1 MNRREG
7 ERVTMKK
14 KSIFRIILFIVLIV
28 VLQPSVSAEAKTKI
42 SKSSVTLGIGKT
54 YDLRIT
60 DTKKKVSWSASK
72 KAVTVKKLTKTGTKA
87 RVKAVKAGKAVVT
100 AKIGNKRYRCKVN
113 VVNPKLNTSSVTL
126 KTGQTYTLKMS
137 GGTGKIV
144 WSSGNSA
151 IAGVSKGKISAKK
164 SGTVTI
170 SAKQN
175 GITKKCRVTV
185 QASNSKPDNGGSNTG
200 NNTGK
205 KEEWESFL
213 RKEEVI
219 EVPDSFAL
227 KMKNISG
234 RNLGNVILYMNFY
247 DAQGVKVKSV
257 LGLVNGVQAGTDTYF
272 YFKKPEATYDK
283 YDFTIQKPEYG
294 DKDRKTELVIEKTE
308 IIQNM
313 WARPVKITVLNQS
326 KEHRLMFDTLTFY
339 YKNGKCVGLNKN
351 VFHIIDPYSRG
362 EYSLVDTQFSYN
374 QELGYTEFDSVKVVI
389 MVARK

>member
-1 MNRREG
+1 
-7 ERVTMKK
+7 MKK
-14 KSIFRIILFIVLIV
+14 KSILRIILFVVLIAA
-28 VLQPSVSAEAKTKI
+28 LQISVSAEAKTKI
-42 SKSSVTLGIGKT
+42 NKSSVTLGIGKT
-54 YDLRIT
+54 YDLKIT
-60 DTKKKVSWSASK
+60 GTKKKVSWSVSR
-72 KAVTVKKLTKTGTKA
+72 KAVSVKKLTKTGTRA
-87 RVKAVKAGKAVVT
+87 RVKAVKAGKAIIT
-100 AKIGNKRYRCKVN
+100 GKIGNKKYQCKVN
-113 VVNPKLNTSSVTL
+113 VVNPKLNRSSLTL
-126 KTGQTYTLKMS
+126 KTGQSYTLKMS
-137 GGTGKIV
+137 GGTGRIV

-151 IAGVSKGKISAKK
+151 VAGVSKGKISAKK
-164 SGTVTI
+164 SGTVII

-185 QASNSKPDNGGSNTG
+185 QTPNNPKPNNGGSNTG

-234 RNLGNVILYMNFY
+234 RNLGNVIVHMNFY
-247 DAQGVKVKSV
+247 DAQGVKLKSV
-257 LGLVNGVQAGTDTYF
+257 LDLVNGVQTGTDTYF
-272 YFKKPEATYDK
+272 YFKKPEAAYDR

-308 IIQNM
+308 IIQNR
-313 WARPVKITVLNQS
+313 WASPVKITVLNQS

-362 EYSLVDTQFSYN
+362 EYSLVDTQFSYD
-374 QELGYTEFDSVKVVI
+374 QELGYTGFDSVKVVI